1 MLLFVTQIEMSY
13 VKTYRIHI
21 ELNLIA
27 TLCINVEIKIEYKIN
42 ISFLSKFSNQFEL
55 DYDWLQYLI

>member
-42 ISFLSKFSNQFEL
+42 IEPNIVSIKILKPV
-55 DYDWLQYLI
+55 

>member
-21 ELNLIA
+21 KLNLIE
-27 TLCINVEIKIEYKIN
+27 TLCINVEIKM
-42 ISFLSKFSNQFEL
+42 
-55 DYDWLQYLI
+55 DYTSD

>member
-1 MLLFVTQIEMSY
+1 MFLFVVSY

-42 ISFLSKFSNQFEL
+42 IEHYPTVYN
-55 DYDWLQYLI
+55 WLQYLI

>member
-27 TLCINVEIKIEYKIN
+27 TLCINVEIGCHKMGLWKIK
-42 ISFLSKFSNQFEL
+42 Q
-55 DYDWLQYLI
+55 LILAV

>member
-27 TLCINVEIKIEYKIN
+27 TLCINVEIKIEYKITV
-42 ISFLSKFSNQFEL
+42 IRKPV
-55 DYDWLQYLI
+55 

>member
-1 MLLFVTQIEMSY
+1 MNVTFCYTYRDVLSY
-13 VKTYRIHI
+13 LKTYRI

-42 ISFLSKFSNQFEL
+42 IEHNPTV
-55 DYDWLQYLI
+55 YNWLQYLI